1 MYSGTSTKGLFVAGE
16 GLGFEPG
23 AEVAITAR
31 SRMLR
36 LPRGRR
42 ALFWNFLVGRAGMW

>member
-23 AEVAITAR
+23 AKVAITAHVCC
-31 SRMLR
+31 
-36 LPRGRR
+36 GAEKGAGGG
-42 ALFWNFLVGRAGMW
+42 ALSWNFLVGR